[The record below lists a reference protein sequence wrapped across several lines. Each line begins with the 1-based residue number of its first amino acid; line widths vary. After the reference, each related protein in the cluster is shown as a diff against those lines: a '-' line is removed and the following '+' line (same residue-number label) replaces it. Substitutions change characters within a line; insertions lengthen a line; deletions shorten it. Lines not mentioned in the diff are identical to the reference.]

1 MSQSELEKAHEILI
15 NGGVVA
21 IPTETVYGLA
31 AGIHKRI
38 GIEKIFQV
46 KKRPFFDPLI
56 VHVSSKQMAARLTTD
71 WSPMADFLA
80 EHFWPGPLTLVL
92 PKTDAVDSMI
102 TSGLETVGIRMPRN
116 SQTLSLIE
124 KLDIP
129 LAAPSANRFGRT
141 SPTTAEHVRSEFPD
155 EDLLILDGGP
165 CDIGLE
171 STVLLMKRT
180 DNRYRLSILRAGGI
194 TRKQLEKA
202 LKNRPFEAE
211 FVDVVSAKESPGHM
225 KHHYMPET
233 PLIFVKKKA
242 LTTSEI
248 LNKVKARIH
257 QLPEQVEGVQI
268 RKPTRLE
275 VIRELQLPEDPGLA
289 ARQLYQKLRDLS
301 SDGADVF
308 FFRQTE
314 LHLREEWQA
323 VIDRLTKA
331 SSIVLE

>member
-1 MSQSELEKAHEILI
+1 
-15 NGGVVA
+15 
-21 IPTETVYGLA
+21 
-31 AGIHKRI
+31 
-38 GIEKIFQV
+38 
-46 KKRPFFDPLI
+46 
-56 VHVSSKQMAARLTTD
+56 LTTD

-194 TRKQLEKA
+194 TRTQLEKA